1 MPQHIYTLLT
11 ALCILIHSLCNL
23 KSGCI
28 EYCSELDDKNS
39 SMIKSFKKFY
49 DYHLKLKFYF

>member
-23 KSGCI
+23 RSGCI
-28 EYCSELDDKNS
+28 KYCIELDDKNS
-39 SMIKSFKKFY
+39 SMNKSFKFY
-49 DYHLKLKFYF
+49 DYHLNLEFYI